1 MTNTAAQADTPTLD
15 ELEALLI
22 NNPDLHRIKSH
33 LGRFNPIKVMG
44 MAHMEIRH
52 SSILRWLFDPQE
64 SHGLGDVFLKSFLT
78 EAVRGHDGT
87 LTPTALDILQSD
99 LMDVEVRAEWRSID
113 LLILSPRN
121 GWVFVVENKFHSSQH
136 SDQLSRY
143 MEIAQSTF
151 VASGSF
157 NSTRGVFLTL
167 WDEDPEDGRFAPIRY
182 DAICQLLEQVLA
194 TRTHPLAPEVAA
206 FIEHYLQVIREAVH
220 MDEERLKLEKLARE
234 LYRDHKKVL
243 DFIVE
248 NGKSTDFAYAAEAVF
263 GADLEYPGECVIDG
277 ASFVYNN
284 ADSSAVS
291 FLPKTWFDALGGDEH
306 YWHGCEDWWAGF
318 PVITWIQLTSGADGT
333 SGQIRLYGEVGPLA
347 DHSFRTDLI
356 NAIQACSVDDK
367 LLRIKFQRGA
377 TDEGKKYS
385 RFFKKNAF
393 PVDDIHDH
401 DKIAIV
407 IKKALKSFRPE
418 FEAIAS
424 KLPTFLQHGKE
435 EESQ

>member
-1 MTNTAAQADTPTLD
+1 MTTYVPTLD

-22 NNPDLHRIKSH
+22 NNPDLQHIKSH

-52 SSILRWLFDPQE
+52 SSILRWLLDPQE

-78 EAVRGHDGT
+78 EAVRGHDST
-87 LTPTALDILQSD
+87 LSPSALDIFQSD
-99 LMDVEVRAEWRSID
+99 LMDVEVRTEWRNID

-121 GWVFVVENKFHSSQH
+121 GWVFVVENKFYSTQH
-136 SDQLSRY
+136 SDQLLRY

-157 NSTRGVFLTL
+157 HSIRGVFLTL
-167 WDEDPEDGRFAPIRY
+167 WDEEPKDAGFAPIRY

-194 TRTHPLAPEVAA
+194 ARSHPLAYEVAA

-220 MDEERLKLEKLARE
+220 MDEERLKLETLARE

-248 NGKSTDFAYAAEAVF
+248 NGKSTDFSLAAETVF
-263 GADLEYPGECVIDG
+263 GNNLKYPDECVIDG
-277 ASFVYNN
+277 AKFIYKN

-291 FLPKTWFDALGGDEH
+291 FLPKVWFDALEGEK
-306 YWHGCEDWWAGF
+306 YNWHGCEHWWAGF
-318 PVITWIQLTSGADGT
+318 PVITWIQLTSEADGT
-333 SGQIRLYGEVGPLA
+333 SGKIRLYGEVGPLI

-356 NAIQACSVDDK
+356 HTIQACSEDDK
-367 LLRIKFQRGA
+367 KLHIKFQRGA
-377 TDEGKKYS
+377 TDEGKKFS
-385 RFFKKNAF
+385 RFFHKNVF
-393 PVDDIHDH
+393 SVDDIHDH

-407 IKKALKSFRPE
+407 IRKALKSFRPE
-418 FEAIAS
+418 FEAIAA
-424 KLPTFLQHGKE
+424 KLPSFLKYGKE
-435 EESQ
+435 KESQ